1 MVGHTDIAPVTC
13 YTRAT
18 VTPTRPEVTGLTER
32 PNGVTVTRVT
42 SRPTV
47 NVPVGVLTLATRVTL
62 HIVLTL
68 TLARVTVTDRVSGVD
83 VRHCSWLITLTRGTS
98 HTSVDGIPPVA
109 RTTDLAPVSSCVV
122 DTLQTLASYGVTVA
136 GGEEVDVAVTLALDT
151 GPGGAVE
158 AVWITVAI
166 IHALLAPGASS
177 AWRTLGTHWG
187 GS

>member
-32 PNGVTVTRVT
+32 SNGVTITRVT

-109 RTTDLAPVSSCVV
+109 RTTDLAPVSSCVIY
-122 DTLQTLASYGVTVA
+122 TLQTLASYGVTVA

-151 GPGGAVE
+151 RPRGAVQTVGI
-158 AVWITVAI
+158 AVVTVNT
-166 IHALLAPGASS
+166 LLASGSGS
-177 AWRTLGTHWG
+177 ARRTFCADGG